1 LSYELL
7 PWDSEF
13 FGFPIGRVTQPKASD
28 SLADAL
34 ARADAEGVRCLYY
47 LVSADDPAAL
57 HEALRHGF
65 QPYDIRVELER
76 QLIGPG
82 EPSAPAPSAS
92 SSAPASPPSDPVA
105 VREAELA
112 DEPVLAELA
121 MQTITATRFTL
132 DHHFPRERIPHLY
145 AAWVRRGLRSAAARR
160 VLIADPAAGF
170 LVCGLAHEDSIG
182 SIELVGVAS
191 QFARRGIG
199 PVLMH
204 KAHAIMRE
212 AGCHDARVV
221 TQGRNIAAQRLYQGL
236 GYRTRAVAWW
246 LHRWPTPH

>member
-1 LSYELL
+1 MSYELL

-13 FGFPIGRVTQPKASD
+13 FGFPIGRVSEPADSN
-28 SLADAL
+28 SLADSV
-34 ARADAEGVRCLYY
+34 ARADADGVRCLYY

-76 QLIGPG
+76 RLIRPA
-82 EPSAPAPSAS
+82 EPSAAAS
-92 SSAPASPPSDPVA
+92 STSCSALAFPRSDGVA

-121 MQTITATRFTL
+121 RQAITATRFTL
-132 DHHFPRERIPHLY
+132 DHHFPQERVPHLY

-160 VLIADPAAGF
+160 VLIAEPAAGF
-170 LVCGLAHEDSIG
+170 LICGLAHEDSIG
-182 SIELVGVAS
+182 SIELIGVAS

-204 KAHAIMRE
+204 QAHLIMRE

-221 TQGRNIAAQRLYQGL
+221 TQGRNISAQRLYQGL

-246 LHRWPTPH
+246 LHRWPIAD